1 MLKKQQQ
8 QQQQQQ
14 KKCFGIENTVRFKV
28 VVNISF

>member
-8 QQQQQQ
+8 QQQQ
-14 KKCFGIENTVRFKV
+14 KTCFGIENTVRFKV

>member
-8 QQQQQQ
+8 QQ
-14 KKCFGIENTVRFKV
+14 KKTTCFGIENTVRFKV

>member
-8 QQQQQQ
+8 QQQ
-14 KKCFGIENTVRFKV
+14 KTCFGIENTVRFKV

>member
-8 QQQQQQ
+8 QQQQQ
-14 KKCFGIENTVRFKV
+14 KCFGIENTVRFKV